1 MGVGVNY
8 PALRESHIEK
18 EGFRKKNI
26 VKEEFNINNIV
37 RENVKGL
44 KPYSSARDEYVS
56 DGTQMIFL
64 DANENPFNNGVNR
77 YPDPQ
82 QRDLKAVL
90 SEQKGVKVKNMFL
103 GNGSDEVL
111 DLIFRAFCEPNR
123 DNIISLPP
131 TYGMYKVLSGINAV
145 ENREVLLTKDFEL
158 DVEGILSAV
167 DENSKIVFI
176 CSPNNP
182 TGNSFGEMAILR
194 LLNEFAG
201 LIVIDEAYID
211 FSTKESWLKRLSE
224 FQNLIITQT
233 LSKAYGMAGIRL
245 GMCFASQE
253 IISILNKIKPPYNVN
268 ELTQKRALEQVPKIK
283 SLKSEVAEI
292 LKQKGTLLKILNQ
305 IDFIQKI
312 YPSDANFVLV
322 KVDNANKRYSQL
334 LEKGIVIRNRTTQSL
349 CENSLRFTIGTN
361 AENLKLISALTEI
374 A

>member
-1 MGVGVNY
+1 M
-8 PALRESHIEK
+8 S
-18 EGFRKKNI
+18 
-26 VKEEFNINNIV
+26 EFNINNII

-64 DANENPFNNGVNR
+64 DANENPFDNGVNR

-82 QRDLKAVL
+82 QRGLKAVL
-90 SEQKGVKVKNMFL
+90 SKQKGVSVNNILL

-111 DLIFRAFCEPNR
+111 DLIFRAFCEPNK

-145 ENREVLLTKDFEL
+145 ENREVQLTKDFEL
-158 DVEGILSAV
+158 DVEGILGTV
-167 DENSKIVFI
+167 DKNSKIIFI

-182 TGNSFGEMAILR
+182 TGNSFDEMAILR

-211 FSTKESWLKRLSE
+211 FSAKKSWLKRLGE
-224 FQNLIITQT
+224 FPNLIITQT

-245 GMCFASQE
+245 GLCFASQE
-253 IISILNKIKPPYNVN
+253 IIAILNKIKPPYNVN
-268 ELTQKRALEQVPKIK
+268 QLSQKRALEQVSNIE
-283 SLKSEVAEI
+283 SLKLEVAEI
-292 LKQKGTLLKILNQ
+292 LKQKATLLKALND
-305 IDFIQKI
+305 INFIHKI

-334 LEKGIVIRNRTTQSL
+334 LEKGIVIRNRTTQPL
-349 CENSLRFTIGTN
+349 CENSLRFTIGTKV
-361 AENLKLISALTEI
+361 ENEKLIRVLKELA
-374 A
+374 

>member
-1 MGVGVNY
+1 M
-8 PALRESHIEK
+8 S
-18 EGFRKKNI
+18 
-26 VKEEFNINNIV
+26 EFNINNIV

-64 DANENPFNNGVNR
+64 DANENPFDNGVNR

-90 SEQKGVKVKNMFL
+90 SEQKGVSVKNILL

-111 DLIFRAFCEPNR
+111 DLIFRAFCEPNM

-131 TYGMYKVLSGINAV
+131 TYGMYKVLAGINAV
-145 ENREVLLTKDFEL
+145 ENKEVLLNKDFEL
-158 DVEGILSAV
+158 DVEGILGTV
-167 DENSKIVFI
+167 DENSKIIFI

-182 TGNSFGEMAILR
+182 TGNSFDETAILR
-194 LLNEFAG
+194 LLNEFTG

-211 FSTKESWLKRLSE
+211 FSAKKSWLIRLSE
-224 FQNLIITQT
+224 FPNLIITQT

-245 GMCFASQE
+245 GLCFASQE

-268 ELTQKRALEQVPKIK
+268 ELTQKRALEQVIKIEL
-283 SLKSEVAEI
+283 LKSEVAEI
-292 LKQKGTLLKILNQ
+292 LEQKGALLKVLSQ
-305 IDFIQKI
+305 VKFIQKI

-322 KVDNANKRYSQL
+322 KVDNADKRYSQL
-334 LEKGIVIRNRTTQSL
+334 LEKGIVIRNRTTQPL

-361 AENLKLISALTEI
+361 EENLKLISVLKAI